1 MFLTDEPTKKHNHNH
16 RMGQYPMYNSVT
28 CTGANC
34 PACHA
39 IVLLEN
45 DAIKRS
51 LDSLGRNASVRE
63 WVDDFC
69 EENPCMD
76 LDFEDDD
83 DENWKS

>member
-45 DAIKRS
+45 DAIKRG
-51 LDSLGRNASVRE
+51 LDSL
-63 WVDDFC
+63 
-69 EENPCMD
+69 ENNISIQSLAD
-76 LDFEDDD
+76 ELSEEDDG
-83 DENWKS
+83 ENWKS